1 MNIFLT
7 VVALLIVGVG
17 IFVNRSGLINTP
29 ENLAPETRPEVL
41 SAEEEQVEENET
53 DGDVEKTPKP
63 TPTLVKSA
71 PTDVPAS
78 SPSETNSYQYPNS
91 QVINSS
97 GNSLSLVTTDN
108 VDVVTSWYKDKI
120 SSEGMNV
127 KSFVTTKAND
137 NVVNKLV
144 VASGER
150 EIRVVIKKN
159 SGESEVYI
167 TVSIL

>member
-7 VVALLIVGVG
+7 VCALLIVGVG

-41 SAEEEQVEENET
+41 SVKEEVEENEV
-53 DGDVEKTPKP
+53 GDNVEVIIEP
-63 TPTLVKSA
+63 TVAFVETV
-71 PTDVPAS
+71 PTDAPAIS
-78 SPSETNSYQYPNS
+78 ASEIDSYKYPNA
-91 QVINSS
+91 QVVNSS
-97 GNSLSLVTTDN
+97 GNSLSLATTDN

-150 EIRVVIKKN
+150 EIRVDIEKK
-159 SGESEVYI
+159 SGDINVYI
-167 TVSIL
+167 TVLIL

>member
-17 IFVNRSGLINTP
+17 IFVNRSGLVNTP
-29 ENLAPETRPEVL
+29 DNLVSETQSEVL
-41 SAEEEQVEENET
+41 SVKEEVEENKV
-53 DGDVEKTPKP
+53 DGDAEKTPKP
-63 TPTLVKSA
+63 TPTLVTSA
-71 PTDVPAS
+71 PTDVSAS
-78 SPSETNSYQYPNS
+78 LPFETNSYQYPNS
-91 QVINSS
+91 QVTNSS
-97 GNSLSLVTTDN
+97 GNSLSLLTTDN

-144 VASGER
+144 GASGER
-150 EIRVVIKKN
+150 EIRVDIEKK
-159 SGESEVYI
+159 SGDINVYI
-167 TVSIL
+167 TVLIL

>member
-1 MNIFLT
+1 M
-7 VVALLIVGVG
+7 ALLIVGVG
-17 IFVNRSGLINTP
+17 IFVNRSGLVNTP
-29 ENLAPETRPEVL
+29 DNLVSETQPEVL
-41 SAEEEQVEENET
+41 SAEEEQVEENEV
-53 DGDVEKTPKP
+53 DGDAEVIPEP
-63 TPTLVKSA
+63 TPTLVTEV

-78 SPSETNSYQYPNS
+78 SFSETSSYQYPNS
-91 QVINSS
+91 QVTDSS
-97 GNSLSLVTTDN
+97 GNSLSLVTTDD

-120 SSEGMNV
+120 SREGMKV

-150 EIRVVIKKN
+150 EIRVDIEKK

-167 TVSIL
+167 TVLIL